1 MGIFDCFKSE
11 YTLNKEKADKIM
23 SLDLS
28 RYKCGY
34 DERTDEQRRKD
45 NKFVSE
51 VIGKNYY

>member
-1 MGIFDCFKSE
+1 MKIPRPFTKDEFDKM
-11 YTLNKEKADKIM
+11 EKI
-23 SLDLS
+23 LDWIKL
-28 RYKCGY
+28 KCGY